1 MKTIQ
6 QTMHPLSE
14 NSSINQHLKQ
24 THCLHCGDELAPG
37 SIVESDGNLFCCI
50 GCRSVYEFLHQ
61 LGLEDYYKIKETF
74 DEKGKRQLPIGP
86 ESSESYEYLN
96 QDNFVK
102 LYTTEEYPLKMNFYI
117 EGIHCA
123 ACLWLIER
131 VPERVPDVKSV
142 SLNMSTN
149 VAEVTFAG
157 SNRFSA
163 FPEILKR
170 FGYKAHPVK
179 IDEEAKELKD
189 RENRKSLL
197 RLGVAA
203 VCAGNIMLLSA
214 AVYSGATG
222 IFAKN
227 FGLIN
232 LLLSIPVVTYSA
244 FPFYRSVFSSV
255 RAKRTTIDIPIVF
268 VIAVGFILSAYNY
281 LKGSDQ
287 VYFDSI
293 TVFIFLLLTSRY
305 FLKSIQEKVS
315 GNQPLKKTL
324 FSSNRILVWDKKT
337 RQYFFQ
343 PISSL
348 KPEDK
353 IKLAKGEWIPV
364 DGKLISANAQLNLSV
379 LTGENIPKT
388 VLRDDDVYA
397 GSILESDEAV
407 IKVIKTGKS
416 TRIGKILD
424 EVERNYQGKIN
435 FSTFSDKYATV
446 FTMLVAVVSI
456 GSFILVSSLYSP
468 SEALKRTIALILI
481 ACPCAFIFAL
491 PLSLGLSLQ
500 SAIENGLLIKDT
512 KIFEKLQHLENIFF
526 DKTGTLTKGV
536 FKILNWDIDELP
548 SEDRAAILA
557 IERRSNHPIARA
569 IVTRLSDKEL
579 TLPEVED
586 FTHLYSKGVQAKVNS
601 HVYKLISDRNISCRN
616 DLNEIITSRILI
628 FKDDNH
634 ISEILLGDALKEDA
648 KYVVDELRARGFNVY
663 ILSGDKENNVKQVS
677 EKLSISHKNVF
688 WEQTPEQKSKIL
700 KFFKN
705 SMMIGDGLND
715 AGALS
720 SAEIGV
726 AIQGSVEE
734 SLKVSDVYVLNN
746 DLFSIVD
753 LLEHSD
759 ATVQTIRRNR
769 IFSIVYNLTAG
780 AFALLGY
787 INPLAAAI
795 LMPVSSLLLI
805 GSTLYGK
812 NITTLKERRRVHA

>member
-1 MKTIQ
+1 MNRTANSFSADYSQ
-6 QTMHPLSE
+6 GQT
-14 NSSINQHLKQ
+14 LKR
-24 THCLHCGDELAPG
+24 THCLHCGDELVPG
-37 SIVESDGNLFCCI
+37 SIVESNGNLFCCI

-61 LGLEDYYKIKETF
+61 LGLEDYYKVKETF
-74 DEKGKRQLPIGP
+74 DEKQKKQLPIEP
-86 ESSESYEYLN
+86 DSSESYEYLN

-102 LYTTEEYPLKMNFYI
+102 LYTTEECPLKMNFYI

-131 VPERVPDVKSV
+131 IPERVPDVESV

-149 VAEVTFAG
+149 VAEVTFTKRD
-157 SNRFSA
+157 RFSA

-170 FGYKAHPVK
+170 FGYKAHPIK
-179 IDEEAKELKD
+179 IDEEAKELKN

-197 RLGVAA
+197 RLAVAA

-214 AVYSGATG
+214 AIYSGATG
-222 IFAKN
+222 TFAKN

-232 LLLSIPVVTYSA
+232 LILSIPVVTYSA
-244 FPFYRSVFSSV
+244 FPFYRSVFSSI

-268 VIAVGFILSAYNY
+268 VIMVGFVLSAYNY

-305 FLKSIQEKVS
+305 FLKSIQERVS
-315 GNQPLKKTL
+315 GNQPLRKTL
-324 FSSNRILVWDKKT
+324 FSSNRTLVWDEKT

-343 PISSL
+343 PIASL
-348 KPEDK
+348 KSEDK
-353 IKLAKGEWIPV
+353 VKLTKGDWIPV
-364 DGKLISANAQLNLSV
+364 DGKLLSPNAQLNLSV
-379 LTGENIPKT
+379 LTGENIPQT
-388 VLRDDDVYA
+388 ALRDDDVFA

-407 IKVIKTGKS
+407 IKAEKTGKS

-424 EVERNYQGKIN
+424 EVEKSYQSKIN
-435 FSTFSDKYATV
+435 FSTFSDNYATV

-468 SEALKRTIALILI
+468 SEALKRTIAFILI
-481 ACPCAFIFAL
+481 ACPCAFVFAL

-512 KIFEKLQHLENIFF
+512 KVFEKLQHLENIFF

-536 FKILNWDIDELP
+536 FKILNWNIDELSP
-548 SEDRAAILA
+548 EDLAAILA
-557 IERRSNHPIARA
+557 IERQSNHPIARA
-569 IVTRLSDKEL
+569 IVAHLSDKNP

-586 FTHLYSKGVQAKVNS
+586 FKHIYTKGIEARVSN
-601 HVYKLISDRNISCRN
+601 HVYKFISDRNISRQN
-616 DLNEIITSRILI
+616 DINGIISTKILVY
-628 FKDDNH
+628 KDEEP
-634 ISEILLGDALKEDA
+634 ISEILLGDSLKEDA
-648 KYVVDELRARGFNVY
+648 KYVVDELRAKGFNIY

-700 KFFKN
+700 KFIKN

-753 LLEHSD
+753 LLEHSN
-759 ATVQTIRRNR
+759 ATVQTINRNR
-769 IFSIVYNLTAG
+769 VFSVVYNLTAG
-780 AFALLGY
+780 TIALLGY
-787 INPLAAAI
+787 INPLVAAI

-812 NITTLKERRRVHA
+812 NITTVKEKRRVYA